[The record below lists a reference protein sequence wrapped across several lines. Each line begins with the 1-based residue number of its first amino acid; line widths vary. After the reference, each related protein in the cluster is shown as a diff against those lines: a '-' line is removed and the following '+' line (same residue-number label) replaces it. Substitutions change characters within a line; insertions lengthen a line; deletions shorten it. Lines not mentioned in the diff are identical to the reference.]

1 MNDKY
6 RVIYIVCP
14 LYKNERGHLSQLS
27 DHMLFQVP
35 KYFRER
41 KTHRH
46 STFQISIILR
56 ILVSSYKQ
64 FVYRKTLFYYR
75 YLKRRML
82 VIETGACASCIY
94 NRLMTANGSFMDI
107 LCTSRENTGYVST
120 CYLQYTIVCTYI
132 SFLF

>member
-1 MNDKY
+1 MKEDTYHNFLTICYFK
-6 RVIYIVCP
+6 C
-14 LYKNERGHLSQLS
+14 LSIS
-27 DHMLFQVP
+27 V
-35 KYFRER
+35 RE